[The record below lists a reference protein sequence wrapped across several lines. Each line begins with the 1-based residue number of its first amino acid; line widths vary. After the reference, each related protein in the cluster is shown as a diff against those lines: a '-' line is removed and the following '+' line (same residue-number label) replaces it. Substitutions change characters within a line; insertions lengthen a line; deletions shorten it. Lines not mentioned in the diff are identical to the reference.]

1 MKTIKIEPVK
11 RTIKEII
18 IHCSAT
24 ETKPGSRPI
33 TIADIRRWHKARGFS
48 DVGYHYYIRLD
59 GTIEVGRPLSLAGA
73 HCKGHNAQSI
83 GICYEGGILH
93 GKPCDTR
100 TPIQRARMLELILA
114 LLTLFDIKSIHGH
127 NEFANKACPC
137 YDVSKEYKRLN
148 EILKMPGDS
157 KEAAKSSLEY
167 YYRCMTM

>member
-1 MKTIKIEPVK
+1 MKTIKIETVK
-11 RTIKEII
+11 RKIKEII

-33 TIADIRRWHKARGFS
+33 TIADIRRWHKSRGFS
-48 DVGYHYYIRLD
+48 EVGYHYYIRLD
-59 GTIEVGRPLSLAGA
+59 GTIETGRPLKQAGA
-73 HCKGHNAQSI
+73 HCKGHNANSI
-83 GICYEGGILH
+83 GICYEGGILN

-148 EILKMPGDS
+148 EILRMPGDT
-157 KEAAKSSLEY
+157 KEAAQSSLEY